1 MSRLS
6 QSVRLWAAVLAAS
19 AASAIS
25 TSAAAN
31 GRFPRAERLLEAPS
45 KPQKLTLSATF
56 GLLLSEDGGSS
67 WRHVCEASF
76 ADTGLQTDPV
86 IALASD
92 GVLLAGIYASVAR
105 ASPDACDFQKT
116 LGHSNREAVPDFTL
130 AASVPGRVL
139 AVLVS
144 LLEDGSS
151 QNQLYRSDDDG
162 KIWSTLGPTLPSSI
176 RTVATIDV
184 APSNAE
190 RVYVSGLD
198 PDGAGVLLRS
208 DDGGQTFEA
217 LAIPTDAAHDDVP
230 YIAAVD
236 PENADAIYVRT
247 DQWAFDPVQQ
257 VANANDALLYSD
269 DGGRHFTELLRRPGK
284 LFGFTF
290 SPDGTELLL
299 GYGDP
304 VEAGGGRLT
313 DASALG
319 IYRAPKGSNAFE
331 KLYAGSVGCLTWTA
345 QGLYVCT
352 LEADTGFSLGLVTDT
367 EFDLGAPADLQPLLR
382 LQDVLGPLQCG
393 ACTSG
398 SICRN
403 YWESTCQSWGRTD
416 CESLLPTQV
425 DACAGAGG
433 ESGAGGAGAE
443 GTVKPQTEP
452 LAAGG
457 GCSCRMEPRTQAS
470 ARWAL
475 GLTLVFALRR
485 RPQRDSSSSSARAS
499 FWR

>member
-1 MSRLS
+1 ML
-6 QSVRLWAAVLAAS
+6 AVTLAVS
-19 AASAIS
+19 S
-25 TSAAAN
+25 TAAAN
-31 GRFPRAERLLEAPS
+31 GRFPRAERLLQAPGN
-45 KPQKLTLSATF
+45 PQQLTLGATF
-56 GLLLSEDGGSS
+56 GLLLTSDGGKS

-86 IALASD
+86 IALSSD

-105 ASPDACDFQKT
+105 ASADACDFQKT
-116 LGHSNREAVPDFTL
+116 LGKSNREAVPDFTL

-151 QNQLYRSDDDG
+151 QNQLYRSDNDG
-162 KIWSTLGPTLPSSI
+162 KSWSKLGPILPSSSI

-198 PDGAGVLLRS
+198 RDGAGVLLRS
-208 DDGGQTFEA
+208 DDGGLTFEA
-217 LAIPTDAAHDDVP
+217 LALPIDTEQGEVP

-236 PENADAIYVRT
+236 AENPDAIYVRT

-269 DGGRHFTELLRRPGK
+269 DGGRHFTELLRKPGK

-290 SPDGTELLL
+290 SHDGTELLL

-313 DASALG
+313 DANALG

-331 KLYAGSVGCLTWTA
+331 KRYTGSVGCLTWTA
-345 QGLYVCT
+345 QGLYVCS
-352 LEADTGFSLGLVTDT
+352 LEAETGFSLGFTPNAD
-367 EFDLGAPADLQPLLR
+367 FDLQAPANLQPLLR
-382 LQDVLGPLQCG
+382 LQDVLGPLDC
-393 ACTSG
+393 AANTSG
-398 SICRN
+398 AICRN

-416 CESLLPTQV
+416 CESLLPTEPKHEPEP
-425 DACAGAGG
+425 
-433 ESGAGGAGAE
+433 ES
-443 GTVKPQTEP
+443 EP
-452 LAAGG
+452 LTAGG
-457 GCSCRMEPRTQAS
+457 GCSCRMGSRGHAG
-470 ARWAL
+470 AWCAL
-475 GLTLVFALRR
+475 GFALLLARR
-485 RPQRDSSSSSARAS
+485 RRHRI
-499 FWR
+499 

>member
-1 MSRLS
+1 MLRAFWSAGL
-6 QSVRLWAAVLAAS
+6 LTAALAV
-19 AASAIS
+19 S
-25 TSAAAN
+25 TTAAAN
-31 GRFPRAERLLEAPS
+31 GRFPRAGRLLEAPS
-45 KPQKLTLSATF
+45 NPQQLTLAATF
-56 GLLLSEDGGSS
+56 GLLLTQDGGAN
-67 WRHVCEASF
+67 WRYVCEASF
-76 ADTGLQTDPV
+76 ADTDLQTDPV
-86 IALASD
+86 VALSSD

-105 ASPDACDFQKT
+105 ASADACDFEKT

-139 AVLVS
+139 AAQVS
-144 LLEDGSS
+144 LLEGGTS
-151 QNQLYRSDDDG
+151 QNQLYQSDNDARS
-162 KIWSTLGPTLPSSI
+162 WSLLGPILPSSI

-184 APSNAE
+184 APSDAE

-217 LAIPTDAAHDDVP
+217 LPIPTDAAHDEVP

-236 PENADAIYVRT
+236 PENADALYVRT
-247 DQWAFDPVQQ
+247 DQWAFDPMEQ

-269 DGGRHFTELLRRPGK
+269 DGGRHFTELLRKPGK

-290 SPDGTELLL
+290 SPDRTELLL

-313 DASALG
+313 DANALG

-331 KLYAGSVGCLTWTA
+331 KRYAGSVGCLTWTE

-352 LEADTGFSLGLVTDT
+352 LEADTGFSLGFTPNTD
-367 EFDLGAPADLQPLLR
+367 FDLAKPADLQPVLR
-382 LQDVLGPLQCG
+382 LRDVLGPLDC
-393 ACTSG
+393 AADTSG

-416 CESLLPTQV
+416 CESRQ
-425 DACAGAGG
+425 
-433 ESGAGGAGAE
+433 S
-443 GTVKPQTEP
+443 TEP
-452 LAAGG
+452 KPESEPLTAGG
-457 GCSCRMEPRTQAS
+457 GCSCQLGSHAHAGAWCALALALVLARRRQAS
-470 ARWAL
+470 FKSGAAQPRLTRRSSRAGARFL
-475 GLTLVFALRR
+475 
-485 RPQRDSSSSSARAS
+485 
-499 FWR
+499 